1 MILSFKARGG
11 PEEMILG
18 LDNTE
23 FFILLLNANRFLL
36 YMIVLYVESEKMVGD
51 QLNKLSPLI
60 KSPIMS
66 VDFLIV
72 C

>member
-1 MILSFKARGG
+1 MSEY
-11 PEEMILG
+11 EEMILG

-23 FFILLLNANRFLL
+23 FFTPSLNANRFLL
-36 YMIVLYVESEKMVGD
+36 CCMIVLYVESEKMGD

-66 VDFLIV
+66 LDFLII